1 MAKSALDQ
9 TAWERGIASA
19 ASAFDRKRSP
29 LGALQAVRLVPPL
42 WSFVVMCDAPRRQR
56 NEARLYASSLE
67 HQVTAY
73 KEWVRRRQ
81 IGEDFKE
88 EALGLVNTLPY
99 QLQHVYDI
107 ETATADWRTR
117 LQIVGRQLE
126 AHGGSV
132 ECAEQ
137 IENSLRA
144 LDETEGD
151 GYPDQESRLRN
162 SMLSAGQNIWTYLRN
177 EEQPASPPRPSGSA
191 DA

>member
-1 MAKSALDQ
+1 MARPLTHFALGPVRRSQVDSAMAKSALDQ

-126 AHGGSV
+126 AHEVASSV
-132 ECAEQ
+132 PSRSRTHDAPWTKQREMDTPTK
-137 IENSLRA
+137 SRA
-144 LDETEGD
+144 
-151 GYPDQESRLRN
+151 
-162 SMLSAGQNIWTYLRN
+162 
-177 EEQPASPPRPSGSA
+177 
-191 DA
+191 